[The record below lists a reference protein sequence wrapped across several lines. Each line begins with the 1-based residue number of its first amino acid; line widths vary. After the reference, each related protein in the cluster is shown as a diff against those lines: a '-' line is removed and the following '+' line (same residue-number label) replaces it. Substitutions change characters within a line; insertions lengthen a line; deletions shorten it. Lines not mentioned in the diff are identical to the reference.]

1 MFNMKKTLA
10 FFFSVCLLMAFIW
23 PAVLHAEE
31 NQFSIF
37 DDKDLLDGYFKQYE
51 TEPKDV
57 ILAMINDD
65 TLSDYRMAAAIRV
78 FDQKFS
84 GVVFSR
90 EKILIEKDLLRR
102 MAVTS
107 SVFVDTEVRHT
118 LCKMDRYKYF
128 ESMVPKLLYRL
139 DHYNKV
145 VNELT
150 YSYITDI
157 IQSGQNRAREARIVF
172 ETLRK
177 ILFLSRKKIKDVT
190 DPDERLK
197 QKIELLRWAIK
208 ILGNQELQRLPPEA
222 IHLF

>member
-1 MFNMKKTLA
+1 MKKIT
-10 FFFSVCLLMAFIW
+10 FFIFAAVLLSGFVS
-23 PAVLHAEE
+23 PATLHAEE
-31 NQFSIF
+31 NEFSIF
-37 DDKDLLDGYFKQYE
+37 NDKDLLDGYFKQYE
-51 TEPKDV
+51 NEPKDV
-57 ILAMINDD
+57 IVAMINDD

-90 EKILIEKDLLRR
+90 EKILIEKALLRR
-102 MAVTS
+102 MAITS
-107 SVFVDTEVRHT
+107 SVFVDTEIRHA

-128 ESMVPKLLYRL
+128 ESMMPKLLRRL
-139 DHYNKV
+139 DHYNKI

-150 YSYITDI
+150 YNYINDI
-157 IQSGQNRAREARIVF
+157 IQAGQNRAREARIVF

-177 ILFLSRKKIKDVT
+177 MLFLSRTKIKDVVE
-190 DPDERLK
+190 PDERLK